1 MTQTLLNIAFVYLII
16 GAIIFFLIQW
26 ADQDEMRSR
35 QAEAIEDIGYFGTA
49 IAEAVIFILAM
60 LTWPLY
66 VRRFFIRNK

>member
-1 MTQTLLNIAFVYLII
+1 MTHTILNIAFIYLAI
-16 GAIIFFLIQW
+16 GAVIFFIIQW
-26 ADQDEMRSR
+26 ADQDEMRAR

-66 VRRFFIRNK
+66 VRRFFMRK